1 MGGLMWVGK
10 WWKLNQPW
18 TIRGKVGMGGQEEAF
33 SGHVQNGSSN

>member
-18 TIRGKVGMGGQEEAF
+18 TIRGKVGMVGQEEAF